1 MTSNE
6 KRRLQLG
13 QDFILVYFYFWR
25 PLRLKNIQTTYL
37 TYNRLDL
44 WAVPG
49 EQDGPVSRDL
59 GEWVYFYF
67 GYILAIYEGLTFKI
81 LLL

>member
-1 MTSNE
+1 MD
-6 KRRLQLG
+6 KQLWP
-13 QDFILVYFYFWR
+13 DW
-25 PLRLKNIQTTYL
+25 
-37 TYNRLDL
+37 LDL